1 MVGEVRRRYG
11 GGGTVVR
18 PSKKSAIV
26 EAAMRVAEEQ
36 GLSAVTID
44 AVAEQAGITKGGLLY
59 HFPSRTALLSG
70 VYEQLAADWE
80 KEMVSAAGKPAS
92 EATRAERLA
101 AYVRVAARSMTRAE
115 LVFMADGAAHR
126 DLFAPCAEVAA
137 RWTTPLPQPGV
148 DDRYPRE
155 ELRMLTARMA
165 ADGLWSYEALTGEP
179 IPQAL
184 RVQLLEH
191 IAASLDTT
199 STDSAR

>member
-1 MVGEVRRRYG
+1 M
-11 GGGTVVR
+11 R

-44 AVAEQAGITKGGLLY
+44 AVAEEAGITKGGLLY
-59 HFPSRTALLSG
+59 HFPSRTALLGG
-70 VYEQLAADWE
+70 VYEQMAVDWE
-80 KEMVSAAGKPAS
+80 KEMVSAAGKPAG

-148 DDRYPRE
+148 DGGYPRE

-179 IPQAL
+179 IPHAL

-191 IAASLDTT
+191 IAASLDTI
-199 STDSAR
+199 STDPAR

>member
-1 MVGEVRRRYG
+1 M
-11 GGGTVVR
+11 R

-101 AYVRVAARSMTRAE
+101 AYVRVARSMTRAE

-126 DLFAPCAEVAA
+126 DLFAPCAEV
-137 RWTTPLPQPGV
+137 TTQ
-148 DDRYPRE
+148 
-155 ELRMLTARMA
+155 
-165 ADGLWSYEALTGEP
+165 
-179 IPQAL
+179 
-184 RVQLLEH
+184 
-191 IAASLDTT
+191 
-199 STDSAR
+199 

>member
-1 MVGEVRRRYG
+1 M
-11 GGGTVVR
+11 R

-80 KEMVSAAGKPAS
+80 KEMVSPAGKPAS

-101 AYVRVAARSMTRAE
+101 AYVRVARSMTRAE

-137 RWTTPLPQPGV
+137 GWATPLPQPGV

-155 ELRMLTARMA
+155 VLRMLTARMA

-199 STDSAR
+199 STVSAR

>member
-1 MVGEVRRRYG
+1 
-11 GGGTVVR
+11 
-18 PSKKSAIV
+18 
-26 EAAMRVAEEQ
+26 MRVAEEQ

-126 DLFAPCAEVAA
+126 VAGVQRRLFCGA
-137 RWTTPLPQPGV
+137 
-148 DDRYPRE
+148 
-155 ELRMLTARMA
+155 
-165 ADGLWSYEALTGEP
+165 GEC
-179 IPQAL
+179 
-184 RVQLLEH
+184 
-191 IAASLDTT
+191 
-199 STDSAR
+199 

>member
-1 MVGEVRRRYG
+1 M
-11 GGGTVVR
+11 R

-126 DLFAPCAEVAA
+126 DLFAPYAEVAA

>member
-101 AYVRVAARSMTRAE
+101 AYVRVARSMTRAE

>member
-1 MVGEVRRRYG
+1 MSG
-11 GGGTVVR
+11 
-18 PSKKSAIV
+18 PSW
-26 EAAMRVAEEQ
+26 Q

-101 AYVRVAARSMTRAE
+101 AYVRVARSMTRAE